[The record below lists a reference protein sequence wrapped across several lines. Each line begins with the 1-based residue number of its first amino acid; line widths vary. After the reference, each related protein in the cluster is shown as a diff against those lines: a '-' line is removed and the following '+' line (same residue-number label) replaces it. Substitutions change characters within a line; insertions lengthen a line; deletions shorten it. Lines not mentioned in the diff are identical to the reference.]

1 MAICV
6 IFGGQRGTT
15 MHSARRVLMQ
25 TLWKATKRQA
35 RLVRLEPKQDR
46 AGDLSLTSVS
56 VPNVCV
62 HTGSG
67 TAGSAAASC
76 CQDSE
81 L

>member
-6 IFGGQRGTT
+6 IFGGQEGTT

-46 AGDLSLTSVS
+46 AGDLSLTSMS
-56 VPNVCV
+56 VPNVSVCA
-62 HTGSG
+62 HRLWHCWARGSQLLPG
-67 TAGSAAASC
+67 
-76 CQDSE
+76 